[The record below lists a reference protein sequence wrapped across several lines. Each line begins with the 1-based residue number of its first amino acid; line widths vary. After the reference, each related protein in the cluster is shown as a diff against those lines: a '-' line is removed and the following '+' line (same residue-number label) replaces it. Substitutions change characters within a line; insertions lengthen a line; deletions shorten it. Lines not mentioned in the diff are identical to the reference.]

1 MKIISSIYGNA
12 DQANYTTE
20 KAVLIG
26 FTKALAKE
34 LASRNIRVNAVAP
47 GFIQTDMTKDLPQ
60 EQIVDKIPLKRLG
73 EPEDIAKTVKFLA
86 LDTTYITGQVIGV
99 DGGLVI

>member
-1 MKIISSIYGNA
+1 MKTFCKSKILLGFLCCF
-12 DQANYTTE
+12 
-20 KAVLIG
+20 LIG
-26 FTKALAKE
+26 SISISAKE
-34 LASRNIRVNAVAP
+34 KSVI
-47 GFIQTDMTKDLPQ
+47 DLPQ